1 MNKFEAMRTFVAV
14 VDAGSFVAAA
24 ERLQSSKAVV
34 SRLVAELERHLGVR
48 LLHRTTRKLSLTP
61 EGDTFVGRCRSVLY
75 ELQDAE
81 DDVSHRSAQARGTLR
96 VNVPVSYGIS
106 HLSKLWA
113 GFMRMHPDVE
123 LDVTLSDRLVDLVE
137 EGYDL
142 AVRVGNLD
150 ASSLVSRRL
159 SSTRLRLCASPGYI
173 QQHGKPTTPPEL
185 SHHRVLAYSL
195 LSSGDVWTF
204 SHRNDATHQATVR
217 VAPVMRSNNGDTCRD
232 AALGGQGIVLQPD
245 FLVGDVLE
253 SGQLIELM
261 PDWQG
266 GELGIHAVYPS
277 RRYLSAKV
285 RLLVDYL
292 VERLQQSP
300 ILR

>member
-1 MNKFEAMRTFVAV
+1 MDKFEAMRTFVAV
-14 VDAGSFVAAA
+14 VDVGSFVGAA

-34 SRLVAELERHLGVR
+34 SRLVAELEQHLGVR

-61 EGDTFVGRCRSVLY
+61 EGDTFVGRCRSVLF

-81 DDVSHRSAQARGTLR
+81 DDVSHRNAQARGLLR

-113 GFMRMHPDVE
+113 GFMNKHPGVE

-142 AVRVGNLD
+142 AVRIGKLD
-150 ASSLVSRRL
+150 ASTMVSRRL

-173 QQHGKPTTPPEL
+173 LQHGQPTSPPEL

-195 LSSGDVWTF
+195 LSSADVWTF
-204 SHRNDATHQATVR
+204 NHQTEATHQTSVR

-245 FLVGDVLE
+245 FLVSEALK
-253 SGQLIELM
+253 SGHLIELM
-261 PDWQG
+261 PDWRG
-266 GELGIHAVYPS
+266 EELGIYAVYPS

-292 VERLQQSP
+292 VDRHNLG
-300 ILR
+300 